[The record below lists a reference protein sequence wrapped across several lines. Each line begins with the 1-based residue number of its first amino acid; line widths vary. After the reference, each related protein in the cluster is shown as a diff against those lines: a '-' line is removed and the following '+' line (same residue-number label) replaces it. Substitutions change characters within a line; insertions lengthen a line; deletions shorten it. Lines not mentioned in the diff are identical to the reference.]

1 MLSDKQKD
9 AITEIV
15 NIGVGKGSAT
25 LSQML
30 DEEILLNVP
39 YANVISFDKVL
50 EEFKAI
56 KVSRVHSV
64 EMHFHGE
71 YQGLANVIL
80 STESANHLA
89 AVLTGQP
96 TDSPDLASMKDG
108 VITEVGNIILNAVM
122 GSFGNILAVP
132 FEYQIPQSFEGD
144 ITDLYHNLDKEKFSQ
159 VLICRT
165 NFAVEDRNIEGEILI
180 MYEIGSF
187 NKLKNLLDSMVG

>member
-1 MLSDKQKD
+1 MLTDKQKD

-39 YANVISFDKVL
+39 YANVISFDMVL
-50 EEFKAI
+50 KELQAMKMD
-56 KVSRVHSV
+56 RVHAV
-64 EMHFHGE
+64 EMQFYGE

-89 AVLTGQP
+89 AVLTGQSP
-96 TDSPDLASMKDG
+96 DSPDLTIMKTG

-122 GSFGNILAVP
+122 GSFGNILSVP
-132 FEYQIPQSFEGD
+132 FEYHIPMSFEGE
-144 ITDLYHNLDKEKFSQ
+144 INELYHNLDKDKFSQ

-165 NFAVEDRNIEGEILI
+165 NFSIEGRNIDGEILI

-187 NKLKNLLDSMVG
+187 IKLKNLLDSMVG

>member
-1 MLSDKQKD
+1 MLSEKQKD

-30 DEEILLNVP
+30 NEEIILNVP

-50 EEFKAI
+50 LEFEDLHVKQ
-56 KVSRVHSV
+56 VHAV
-64 EMHFHGE
+64 EMQFRGE

-80 STESANHLA
+80 STDSASHLA
-89 AVLTGQP
+89 AVLTGLS
-96 TDSPDLASMKDG
+96 TDSPDLIQMKDG

-132 FEYQIPQSFEGD
+132 FEYNIPQSFEGD
-144 ITDLYHNLDKEKFSQ
+144 ISDLYHHLDQEKYSQ

-165 NFAVEDRNIEGEILI
+165 NFTIKDRNIEGEILI

-187 NKLKNLLDSMVG
+187 NKLKDLLDTMID